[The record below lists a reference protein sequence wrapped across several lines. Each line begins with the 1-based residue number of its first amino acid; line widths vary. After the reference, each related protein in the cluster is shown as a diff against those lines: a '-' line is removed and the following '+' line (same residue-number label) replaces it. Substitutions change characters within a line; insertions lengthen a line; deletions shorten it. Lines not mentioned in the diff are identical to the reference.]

1 MTGRGLAL
9 NSSCL
14 RRGQSQLSASL
25 FNNNHKPGT
34 IISLGQRVW
43 NLPQLLLFT
52 LIIYIY
58 IYIHIYRCLSLM
70 SSFLFHTWLLHNFPL
85 K

>member
-14 RRGQSQLSASL
+14 RRGQSQLSAFL
-25 FNNNHKPGT
+25 FNSNHKPGAT

-43 NLPQLLLFT
+43 HLPRFIT
-52 LIIYIY
+52 IYSHHIYIY
-58 IYIHIYRCLSLM
+58 FAGI
-70 SSFLFHTWLLHNFPL
+70 FH
-85 K
+85 

>member
-58 IYIHIYRCLSLM
+58 IYTYTYTGV
-70 SSFLFHTWLLHNFPL
+70 FH
-85 K
+85 

>member
-1 MTGRGLAL
+1 MTSRGLAL

-14 RRGQSQLSASL
+14 RRGQSPLSASL

-43 NLPQLLLFT
+43 NLPQFIT
-52 LIIYIY
+52 IYSHHIYIY
-58 IYIHIYRCLSLM
+58 IYLQVSFIDVKLSFSHLA
-70 SSFLFHTWLLHNFPL
+70 FT
-85 K
+85 

>member
-14 RRGQSQLSASL
+14 RRGQSPLSASL

-43 NLPQLLLFT
+43 NLPQFIT
-52 LIIYIY
+52 IYSHHIYIY
-58 IYIHIYRCLSLM
+58 IYIYRCLSLM